1 MSGSLCD
8 LVWADPVQDDTGSTH
23 CPELTIPNYQ
33 RNCSIFFGSEHAR
46 GFLKRE
52 KLITIIRAHE
62 VQLEGYKQHFWPK
75 WKDIPMVYTLFSAP
89 NYCGSY
95 GNLGAILTI
104 SVFFD
109 LLRTRSSTFGSS
121 KRPIRST
128 TSLLATMHS
137 TLVFLI
143 FKVFWTRF

>member
-1 MSGSLCD
+1 MVCIVNESYFCVHGGITTQAESINELNKINRFMEVPMGGSLCD
-8 LVWADPVQDDTGSTH
+8 LVWSDPVQDDTGSTH
-23 CPELTIPNYQ
+23 NKELFIPNYQ
-33 RNCSIFFGSEHAR
+33 RNCSIYFGSEHAR

-62 VQLEGYKQHFWPK
+62 VQLEGYKQHFWPN

-104 SVFFD
+104 RV
-109 LLRTRSSTFGSS
+109 R
-121 KRPIRST
+121 
-128 TSLLATMHS
+128 M
-137 TLVFLI
+137 
-143 FKVFWTRF
+143 